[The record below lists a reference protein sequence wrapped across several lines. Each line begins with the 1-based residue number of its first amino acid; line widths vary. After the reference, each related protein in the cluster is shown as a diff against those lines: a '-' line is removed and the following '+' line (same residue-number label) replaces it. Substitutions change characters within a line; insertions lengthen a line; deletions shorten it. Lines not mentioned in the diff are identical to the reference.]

1 MFFMERYD
9 TKVVIRSNKMGSLS
23 LDYFK
28 LSKGIY
34 IPQVEKLLFLEFVS
48 SSSKIIKAGLSCYY
62 NLFDG
67 DKSRVIYEELSGNEN
82 DVVNIAGKTKLLG
95 RIISQFDSD
104 ISSKVVAELIAKPS
118 SGNFIYGV
126 GEGKFFSNF

>member
-1 MFFMERYD
+1 MERYD
-9 TKVVIRSNKMGSLS
+9 TKVVIRSNKMGYLS

>member
-1 MFFMERYD
+1 MFFMERCD
-9 TKVVIRSNKMGSLS
+9 TKVVIRSNKMGYLS